1 MEGLKLSEAELMIF
15 IHPSQSRNVFQGICR
30 ELSSLLFQY
39 NETFDGVLLA
49 YDATVKSK
57 QAKILTGLHPYFGV
71 RVNTRLL
78 LFDPKPKSFVG

>member
-1 MEGLKLSEAELMIF
+1 MFVGDNS
-15 IHPSQSRNVFQGICR
+15 VFLIIYCVYQ
-30 ELSSLLFQY
+30 SLLWRY

>member
-1 MEGLKLSEAELMIF
+1 
-15 IHPSQSRNVFQGICR
+15 
-30 ELSSLLFQY
+30 
-39 NETFDGVLLA
+39 LA